1 VKESKRPKTEPDF
14 ESEHGDTFIGPAPAY
29 SAFLLLTNNWIW
41 LGAVIAG
48 LPFAALYFPQL
59 SAFQP
64 YAPVFFG
71 VGFLFCMFGIT
82 WAKLLYRHTKYI
94 VRDNVLFVY
103 TGVFN
108 RTVNT
113 IPLRFIFDCDLT
125 SNLAEMAWSVEKI
138 HLKVLEGTRNR
149 VDVTLHFISD
159 AESKRDY
166 LLSESATRQ
175 STLITAV

>member
-1 VKESKRPKTEPDF
+1 MPENSVSSNF
-14 ESEHGDTFIGPAPAY
+14 EANAGDAFIGPSPAY

-41 LGAVIAG
+41 LGVLTAA

-59 SAFQP
+59 QPAQP
-64 YAPVFFG
+64 YAPAFF
-71 VGFLFCMFGIT
+71 VAGFLSCMFGVT

-94 VRDNVLFVY
+94 VRDHVLYIY

-113 IPLRFIFDCDLT
+113 VPLRFVFDCDLT

-138 HLKVLEGTRNR
+138 HIKVLEGTRNR
-149 VDVTLHFISD
+149 VNIVLNFITEG
-159 AESKRDY
+159 ESKRDF

-175 STLITAV
+175 SALITAV

>member
-1 VKESKRPKTEPDF
+1 MSETLEAKNSETEP
-14 ESEHGDTFIGPAPAY
+14 GDIFIGPAPAY

-41 LGAVIAG
+41 LGILIAS
-48 LPFAALYFPQL
+48 LPFAALYFTQL
-59 SAFQP
+59 QPLKP
-64 YAPVFFG
+64 YAPAFFAA
-71 VGFLFCMFGIT
+71 GFLFCMFGVT

-94 VRDNVLFVY
+94 VRDHVLYIY

-108 RTVNT
+108 RIVNT
-113 IPLRFIFDCDLT
+113 VPLRFIFDCDLT

-149 VDVTLHFISD
+149 VEVVLHFIAD
-159 AESKRDY
+159 GESKRDF
-166 LLSESATRQ
+166 LLSESATQQ